1 MFFTLLDPEDRIQHF
16 IAQLK
21 QQVDLKRRDS
31 CRDELLYKQ
40 IIKYA
45 VCRGGTYLP
54 SIRNSLLVVI

>member
-31 CRDELLYKQ
+31 CTDELLYKQ

-54 SIRNSLLVVI
+54 SVRNSLLVVI